1 MPAGLGGGGWIA
13 VSIET
18 VPGVYQDPST
28 VGTVWVPILSET
40 LEYREDRYFSPQIRQ
55 QVIVSDVA
63 QSYYHVEGDIR
74 MEVDPNFEPYFM
86 TATRHTTT
94 FAAGVYSS
102 VPSAEAA
109 VAAGKTLSITIVRN
123 GVGFGYAGCVV
134 GSREYT
140 IDNGVLVSTCNIFG
154 LSEAAPGALGVPAW
168 VDPHLFSA
176 AGHSVY
182 VAASGLA
189 PVFAA
194 ADVNFNGFTFTI
206 NHNPTAENRL
216 VASRAATYIAFH
228 ETEVTYSTELDFNDR
243 TEYNNMVAA
252 TTRALRFESL
262 RGGATFAAAAEAF
275 RITAY
280 RTVYNTYN
288 VGLGAMADLIM
299 AAVEGRAIGIAG
311 GSAYR
316 IECKSAA
323 TLP

>member
-1 MPAGLGGGGWIA
+1 MA
-13 VSIET
+13 VSIEA
-18 VPGVYQDPST
+18 VPGTYQPPT
-28 VGTVWVPILSET
+28 TAGTVWVPILSES
-40 LEYREDRYFSPQIRQ
+40 LMYREDRYFSPQIRE

-63 QSYYHVEGDIR
+63 QSYYHVEGDVR

-94 FAAGVYSS
+94 LAAGVYSS
-102 VPSAEAA
+102 VPSVEAA
-109 VAAGKTLSITIVRN
+109 LIAGKTMSITVVRN
-123 GVGFGYAGCVV
+123 GIGFGYAGCVM
-134 GSREYT
+134 GQNEYT
-140 IDNGVLVSTCNIFG
+140 IDNGVLVCNRSVFG
-154 LSEAAPGALGVPAW
+154 LSEATPAGLSTPAW

-176 AGHSVY
+176 AAHSIY

-189 PVFAA
+189 PAFGA

-228 ETEVTYSTELDFNDR
+228 ETEVTYTTELDFNDK

-252 TTRALRFESL
+252 NTRAIRFESL
-262 RGGATFAAAAEAF
+262 RGGASFAAATEAF

-280 RTVYNTYN
+280 RTVYNTYD
-288 VGLGAMADLIM
+288 VALGAMADLIM
-299 AAVEGRAIGIAG
+299 AGVNGRAIGIAG
-311 GSAYR
+311 GSAYK

-323 TLP
+323 VI